1 MNREEFVCG
10 REAMKAQPAFRVWV
24 ILGLWLAVSLACSLS
39 GGGGNGAEATAQ
51 ALAIQSTA
59 LALQMTQQAQDLQ
72 TTLGAQPG
80 GTPSSPGGRPSSLDE
95 LRKNARIL
103 LFEDIL
109 KSQTNLERYV
119 KRALDE
125 GGYTYLDTEGNLD
138 RLRENI
144 LYGTTTWDLIVI
156 SAEASGHI
164 PADYFEFLVAHLQR
178 ETALILEMWD
188 MDDILLGKIQAAP
201 KIKWILDTCGI
212 EFQTD
217 WYNPT
222 AREMWLLQPQ
232 HPLLNQP
239 YSVPKLAHAGTVW
252 RGDIGDLMKIKRVN
266 NQIVGDATFLAGLTP
281 ANTNLNGLLTTC
293 VEGRVVIQT
302 FASHEYARDEMVA
315 LWQNYL
321 FHTLNNHFLAIVP

>member
-1 MNREEFVCG
+1 
-10 REAMKAQPAFRVWV
+10 MKAQLASRVWIV
-24 ILGLWLAVSLACSLS
+24 LSLWLAGSLACSLS
-39 GGGGNGAEATAQ
+39 GGGGNGAQATAQ

-72 TTLGAQPG
+72 TTLVAQRA
-80 GTPSSPGGRPSSLDE
+80 GTPSSPQTQPTSLDE

-109 KSQTNLERYV
+109 KSQSNLERYI

-138 RLRENI
+138 RLKENI
-144 LYGTTTWDLIVI
+144 IYGTTTWDLIVI

-164 PADYFEFLVAHLQR
+164 PADYFEFLAAHLER

-188 MDDILLGKIQAAP
+188 MDDILLGKIEAVP
-201 KIKWILDTCGI
+201 KMKWILDTCGV

-222 AREMWLLQPQ
+222 SRDLWLLQPQ
-232 HPLLNQP
+232 NPILNQP
-239 YSVPKLAHAGTVW
+239 HSVAKLTHAGTVW

-266 NQIVGDATFLAGLTP
+266 NQVIGDATFLAGLTP

-293 VEGRVVIQT
+293 VKGRVVIQT
-302 FASHEYARDEMVA
+302 FASHEYDREAMIK
-315 LWQNYL
+315 LWQNYF
-321 FHTLNNHFLAIVP
+321 FHTLNNHFLGIIP